1 MVGEGFDV
9 KCAGFLVAK
18 ELDNFSKV
26 LDNPTRPVLAIL
38 GGAKVIIFSSPSHSV
53 RTGLLW
59 LGLNGLLFF
68 WSGV

>member
-18 ELDNFSKV
+18 ELDNFGKV

-38 GGAKVIIFSSPSHSV
+38 GGAKVIMPLFYFEFVH
-53 RTGLLW
+53 
-59 LGLNGLLFF
+59 LGLVGATR
-68 WSGV
+68 